1 MAMMDKKIELAK
13 VQGAKRPAESKPKP
27 KDKKTIKEARNMGLT
42 YVGGNQYANSQGQ
55 VTHLAENGYLVE
67 LNKD

>member
-1 MAMMDKKIELAK
+1 MNQNDLIYEWLDFMALQK
-13 VQGAKRPAESKPKP
+13 SC
-27 KDKKTIKEARNMGLT
+27 KKTIKEARNLGLT